1 MTAEDIYQEFVINFF
16 MEYNKNIVT
25 EMELL
30 FLVNSNPKLKSLIQK
45 YKKRLFHVHWDEIEM
60 LRTTI
65 INIKKEQI
73 CFHLNQSQTPK

>member
-1 MTAEDIYQEFVINFF
+1 MTAEDIYQEFVINLF

-30 FLVNSNPKLKSLIQK
+30 FLINSNPELKSLIQK
-45 YKKRLFHVHWDEIEM
+45 YKKRLFQVHLNEIEM

-65 INIKKEQI
+65 INIKRSKYVFI
-73 CFHLNQSQTPK
+73 